1 MIDIQSRK
9 LLVAIALFITSITF
23 VVLGKSDFVQWA
35 EFIKWVFG
43 IYAAGNVGEHYT
55 KRGT

>member
-1 MIDIQSRK
+1 MIDVQSRK
-9 LLVAIALFITSITF
+9 LLVAIVLFITSFTF
-23 VVLGKSDFVQWA
+23 VVLGKSDFTQWA